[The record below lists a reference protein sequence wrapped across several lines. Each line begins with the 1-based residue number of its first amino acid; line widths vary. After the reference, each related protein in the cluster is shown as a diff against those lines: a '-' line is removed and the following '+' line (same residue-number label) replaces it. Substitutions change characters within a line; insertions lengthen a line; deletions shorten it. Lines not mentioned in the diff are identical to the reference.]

1 MSRWATGQITIGYD
15 DHGTVGPPV
24 VLVHGHPFD
33 RSMWR
38 PQIDHLRRQG
48 RRVIVPDLRG
58 YGRTTVVPGTTPLE
72 TFARDLAAL
81 LDHLAVDG
89 CVLGGL
95 SMGGQIVMEFCRL
108 FPGRVRGLL
117 LAATT
122 HRADTEEGRRA
133 RDAMAERLLRE
144 GMKPYAHE
152 VLPKLIAPATVE
164 RLPAVAD
171 HVLTMMCATAP
182 EGAAAAMRG
191 RGLRP
196 DYTETL
202 SRIRVPTLIVVGTDD
217 EYTPVADAR
226 LMHDLVPGSTLT
238 VIENA
243 AHMPNLEH
251 PAEFNQ
257 ALDGLLRDISPEYDL
272 HSG

>member
-1 MSRWATGQITIGYD
+1 MSVFANGQVAIGYD
-15 DHGTVGPPV
+15 DHGTGEPPV
-24 VLVHGHPFD
+24 VLVHGTPFD

-38 PQIDHLRRQG
+38 PQIDHLRRYG
-48 RRVIVPDLRG
+48 RRVIALDLRG
-58 YGRTTVVPGTTPLE
+58 YGESTVVPGITRLDA
-72 TFARDLAAL
+72 FARDIAAL

-117 LAATT
+117 LADTT
-122 HRADTEEGRRA
+122 HRADTDEGRRA

-152 VLPKLIAPATVE
+152 VLPKMISPATVE

-182 EGAAAAMRG
+182 EGAAAALRG

-202 SRIRVPTLIVVGTDD
+202 ARIRVPTLIVVGADD

-226 LMHDLVPGSTLT
+226 LMHDLIPGSTLT
-238 VIENA
+238 IIENA
-243 AHMPNLEH
+243 AHMPNLER

-257 ALDGLLRDISPEYDL
+257 ALDGLLRAVSPRPGND
-272 HSG
+272 